1 MLQLS
6 NVRNSPE
13 SRKKDVAV
21 KCCDF
26 VSFLPKLSLSLS
38 LSLSLEIHSIKDKP
52 DRDEKQSDL
61 TSVFLYFV
69 GIRLV
74 LFIFQLF
81 H

>member
-13 SRKKDVAV
+13 SRRKDVAV
-21 KCCDF
+21 NCCDF
-26 VSFLPKLSLSLS
+26 VSFLPKLSLS

>member
-26 VSFLPKLSLSLS
+26 VSFLPKLSLS